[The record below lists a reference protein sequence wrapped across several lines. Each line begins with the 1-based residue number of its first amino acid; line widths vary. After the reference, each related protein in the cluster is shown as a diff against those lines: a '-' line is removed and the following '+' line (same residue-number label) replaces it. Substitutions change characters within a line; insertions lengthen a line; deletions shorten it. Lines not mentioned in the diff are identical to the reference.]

1 MHPRTLYS
9 WSRVSWF
16 SPLVQQH
23 WLEPYFRLDIYV
35 FCWVCKVEVNN
46 LPMNWRAFLNWLFKV
61 IQDWMVV
68 ASLRS
73 FGWFRKLA
81 LSSRTIR
88 RKTKARTC
96 GISVSSFSHN
106 LNLCSLGLGGSL
118 WCFLFF
124 CSVVVF
130 ALYSVFRHLFHPL
143 IFLNDFHLYKCYY
156 SYTCCTGHLLYE
168 MLAGWELT
176 TAEPRREQ
184 LKNFKN
190 TPVVEVCN

>member
-1 MHPRTLYS
+1 MHPRTLFS
-9 WSRVSWF
+9 WSWVLWF

-23 WLEPYFRLDIYV
+23 WLEPYFRLGIYV

-81 LSSRTIR
+81 LSFRTNIW

-96 GISVSSFSHN
+96 GLSEFSSSSHN
-106 LNLCSLGLGGSL
+106 LNLSSLGLGGSL
-118 WCFLFF
+118 WCFLF
-124 CSVVVF
+124 SVWSLCLHFILSYDTSSTPFYSKMIF
-130 ALYSVFRHLFHPL
+130 AFINAITRILAVQ
-143 IFLNDFHLYKCYY
+143 D
-156 SYTCCTGHLLYE
+156 TCCMKCWPGGSWPQQNQGE
-168 MLAGWELT
+168 
-176 TAEPRREQ
+176 
-184 LKNFKN
+184 NS
-190 TPVVEVCN
+190 

>member
-23 WLEPYFRLDIYV
+23 WLEPYFRLGIYV

-81 LSSRTIR
+81 LSFRTNIW
-88 RKTKARTC
+88 RKTKARTW
-96 GISVSSFSHN
+96 GLSEFSSSSHN
-106 LNLCSLGLGGSL
+106 LNLSSLGLGGSL

-124 CSVVVF
+124 CLVVVF
-130 ALYSVFRHLFHPL
+130 ALYSVLRHLFHPL
-143 IFLNDFHLYKCYY
+143 IF
-156 SYTCCTGHLLYE
+156 
-168 MLAGWELT
+168 
-176 TAEPRREQ
+176 
-184 LKNFKN
+184 
-190 TPVVEVCN
+190 